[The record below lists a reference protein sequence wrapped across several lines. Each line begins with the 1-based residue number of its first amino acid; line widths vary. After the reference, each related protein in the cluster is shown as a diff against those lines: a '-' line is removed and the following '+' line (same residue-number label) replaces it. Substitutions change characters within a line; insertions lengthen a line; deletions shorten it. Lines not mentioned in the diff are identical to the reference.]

1 MLAGSPRL
9 FAMDR
14 EAGDISTLI
23 AHFEKLMADRTSD
36 FLASH
41 PVFSLEE
48 AVAELTP
55 ELGSDAARQR
65 LKYAAAKGRVK
76 PISRGFFAAVPP
88 GLRADR
94 FEPDRYLV
102 ASTVRPD
109 AVFAYHSAFEL
120 LGAGHSDWS
129 RCTVLTMT
137 PRGAID
143 LRNARIEFLV
153 LPRPFRGRNSASGL
167 CSVDRLGR
175 SLSVTGPER
184 TLLDALRQPGLAGG
198 LAEVLESASG
208 FGVLDLDVLL
218 RLLRVYGE
226 KRLWAAAG
234 WFLERFQRTFFV
246 PDEYLSELE
255 RHHSSSRQ
263 YLVRGQRGGVL
274 ARRWNLIVPREADR
288 LAGGVR
294 WIA

>member
-1 MLAGSPRL
+1 L
-9 FAMDR
+9 FASTVY
-14 EAGDISTLI
+14 AGQFSTRTWVG
-23 AHFEKLMADRTSD
+23 EKLLVDRTAV
-36 FLASH
+36 FLATH
-41 PVFSLEE
+41 PVFSLDE
-48 AVAELTP
+48 AIAELTP
-55 ELGSDAARQR
+55 TLGSNAARQR
-65 LKYAAAKGRVK
+65 LKYAAAKGRLK
-76 PISRGFFAAVPP
+76 PIARGFFAAVPP

-120 LGAGHSDWS
+120 LGAGHSDWN
-129 RCTVLTMT
+129 RCTVLTSA
-137 PRGAID
+137 PRSAID

-153 LPRPFRGRNSASGL
+153 LPRPFRGRNSGSGL

-184 TLLDALRQPGLAGG
+184 TLLDALRQPALAGG

-208 FGVLDLDVLL
+208 FGVLDLHLVR
-218 RLLRVYGE
+218 RLLRIFGE
-226 KRLWAAAG
+226 KRLWSAAG

-246 PDEYLSELE
+246 PDEFLSELE
-255 RHHSSSRQ
+255 RHRSGSRQ
-263 YLVRGQRGGVL
+263 YLLRGQRGGVL
-274 ARRWNLIVPREADR
+274 AHRWNLIIPREADR

-294 WIA
+294 WVA

>member
-1 MLAGSPRL
+1 L
-9 FAMDR
+9 
-14 EAGDISTLI
+14 
-23 AHFEKLMADRTSD
+23 ADRTTT
-36 FLASH
+36 FLATH

-55 ELGSDAARQR
+55 KLGSNAARQR

-76 PISRGFFAAVPP
+76 PIARGFFAAVPP

-102 ASTVRPD
+102 AATVRPD

-120 LGAGHSDWS
+120 LGAGHSVWN
-129 RCTVLTMT
+129 RCTVFTAA
-137 PRGAID
+137 PRVAID
-143 LRNARIEFLV
+143 IRNVRVKFV
-153 LPRPFRGRNSASGL
+153 LLPCPFRGRNSATGL
-167 CSVDRLGR
+167 RAVDRLGR
-175 SLSVTGPER
+175 SLAVTGPER

-198 LAEVLESASG
+198 IAEVLESASG
-208 FGVLDLDVLL
+208 FGVLDLDLMR
-218 RLLRVYGE
+218 RLLRIYGE
-226 KRLWAAAG
+226 KRLWSAVG

-255 RHHSSSRQ
+255 RRRSSSRQ
-263 YLVRGQRGGVL
+263 YLIRGQRGGVL
-274 ARRWNLIVPREADR
+274 ARRWNLIIPREADR

-294 WIA
+294 WVA